1 MMFPFPAT
9 NAGGLMLY
17 GVRFEVALRFVVQH
31 DLPPPSGLLHDA
43 LEHVQAVVVEAETQE
58 LAEHYVDLVR
68 LALERQAD
76 RS

>member
-1 MMFPFPAT
+1 M
-9 NAGGLMLY
+9 
-17 GVRFEVALRFVVQH
+17 RFEVALSFVVRA

-58 LAEHYVDLVR
+58 LAEHYVDMVR
-68 LALERQAD
+68 IALERTAD